1 MRWDAGIG
9 KRYRDF
15 GDGKCR
21 LADGAGVT
29 RHAVAALTG
38 GDPDRAPGNA
48 RADTKGTTQMRTH
61 SRARR
66 LLGRSLAAAAAAAA
80 LCTTA
85 AGQAQAVEVFILL
98 KAHHSGKV
106 VDVNNNTTA
115 QDQPGSIIQ
124 FQPTGGQNQQW
135 KKINLAGT
143 ALPGRTNDFLL
154 RNRKTGLC
162 LDTLSSAAGA
172 LVQHTCDLNGGRLSQ
187 RWNTRIQAEIFS
199 PAGGF
204 RHVYNR
210 QSGLAMDVAG
220 ASQANGA
227 QIVQFPEHGSPTNQH
242 FEQPFGGAA

>member
-1 MRWDAGIG
+1 
-9 KRYRDF
+9 
-15 GDGKCR
+15 
-21 LADGAGVT
+21 
-29 RHAVAALTG
+29 
-38 GDPDRAPGNA
+38 
-48 RADTKGTTQMRTH
+48 MRTH

-85 AGQAQAVEVFILL
+85 AGRLELDDAAGLVLG
-98 KAHHSGKV
+98 SGVV
-106 VDVNNNTTA
+106 VDV
-115 QDQPGSIIQ
+115 DD
-124 FQPTGGQNQQW
+124 
-135 KKINLAGT
+135 LAGVVCLEQDEHLDRLG
-143 ALPGRTNDFLL
+143 LPGRTNDFLL

-172 LVQHTCDLNGGRLSQ
+172 LVQHTCDLTGGRLSQ

-210 QSGLAMDVAG
+210 QSGLAMDVSG

>member
-1 MRWDAGIG
+1 
-9 KRYRDF
+9 
-15 GDGKCR
+15 
-21 LADGAGVT
+21 
-29 RHAVAALTG
+29 
-38 GDPDRAPGNA
+38 
-48 RADTKGTTQMRTH
+48 MRTH

-143 ALPGRTNDFLL
+143 ALPGRTERLPAPQPQDRPVPRHPQRL
-154 RNRKTGLC
+154 
-162 LDTLSSAAGA
+162 SAAGA